1 MSVSFVSFLLLVLF
15 PKVSTFFR
23 LRHIISLYVKKLS
36 YLCTFKVSHRM
47 LLTINNEL
55 FNNVAFFGD
64 AGNVPLISN
73 EAVTFHE
80 ALRAP

>member
-1 MSVSFVSFLLLVLF
+1 MDVTLFLMNF
-15 PKVSTFFR
+15 D
-23 LRHIISLYVKKLS
+23 ICSLYVKNLS
-36 YLCTFKVSHRM
+36 YLCIFKVSRRM

-55 FNNVAFFGD
+55 SNPISFFGD
-64 AGNVPLISN
+64 RGDVPLISN

>member
-1 MSVSFVSFLLLVLF
+1 
-15 PKVSTFFR
+15 
-23 LRHIISLYVKKLS
+23 
-36 YLCTFKVSHRM
+36 M
-47 LLTINNEL
+47 LLTINNEPT
-55 FNNVAFFGD
+55 NPIAFFGD

>member
-1 MSVSFVSFLLLVLF
+1 
-15 PKVSTFFR
+15 
-23 LRHIISLYVKKLS
+23 
-36 YLCTFKVSHRM
+36 M
-47 LLTINNEL
+47 LLTINNEP

>member
-1 MSVSFVSFLLLVLF
+1 
-15 PKVSTFFR
+15 
-23 LRHIISLYVKKLS
+23 
-36 YLCTFKVSHRM
+36 M

-55 FNNVAFFGD
+55 PNPTAFFGD
-64 AGNVPLISN
+64 AGDVPLISN

>member
-1 MSVSFVSFLLLVLF
+1 
-15 PKVSTFFR
+15 
-23 LRHIISLYVKKLS
+23 
-36 YLCTFKVSHRM
+36 M

-55 FNNVAFFGD
+55 LNTHAFFGD
-64 AGNVPLISN
+64 EGNVPLISN

>member
-1 MSVSFVSFLLLVLF
+1 MNFD
-15 PKVSTFFR
+15 
-23 LRHIISLYVKKLS
+23 IISLYVKKLS
-36 YLCTFKVSHRM
+36 YLCIFKVSHRM
-47 LLTINNEL
+47 LLTINNEP

>member
-1 MSVSFVSFLLLVLF
+1 MNFD
-15 PKVSTFFR
+15 
-23 LRHIISLYVKKLS
+23 IISLYVKKLS

-55 FNNVAFFGD
+55 SNAISFFGD
-64 AGNVPLISN
+64 AGDVPMLQN
-73 EAVTFHE
+73 ESVTFHE

>member
-1 MSVSFVSFLLLVLF
+1 MNFD
-15 PKVSTFFR
+15 
-23 LRHIISLYVKKLS
+23 IISLYVKKLS

-55 FNNVAFFGD
+55 SNPIAFFGD
-64 AGNVPLISN
+64 AGDVPMLQN
-73 EAVTFHE
+73 ESVTFHE